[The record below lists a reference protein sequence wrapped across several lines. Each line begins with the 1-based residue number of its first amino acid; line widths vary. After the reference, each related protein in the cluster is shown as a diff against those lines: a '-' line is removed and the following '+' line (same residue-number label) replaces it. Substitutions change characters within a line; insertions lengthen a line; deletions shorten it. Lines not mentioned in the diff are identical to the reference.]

1 MYGSASK
8 LTEHFKVSPRTI
20 HRILDEYFEKIS
32 DGTVYADLSIKTKL
46 RPKNNFYP
54 DRSEYGVESKLDDE
68 VTTNIIALHNRTN
81 GEISIKQMSKLYF
94 EEFGGTISNTSMHR
108 YLKQIESRTQTSL
121 IKRAHPVIKND
132 DNGNSSSSSTDDSDS
147 EDSSSSPSNNN
158 SLPADSVN
166 TCTDNLNGSK
176 NSKKRKRAL
185 TQHLH

>member
-1 MYGSASK
+1 M
-8 LTEHFKVSPRTI
+8 
-20 HRILDEYFEKIS
+20 
-32 DGTVYADLSIKTKL
+32 
-46 RPKNNFYP
+46 
-54 DRSEYGVESKLDDE
+54 
-68 VTTNIIALHNRTN
+68 TTNIIALHNRTN

-176 NSKKRKRAL
+176 NSKNRKRAL
-185 TQHLH
+185 RLHLH